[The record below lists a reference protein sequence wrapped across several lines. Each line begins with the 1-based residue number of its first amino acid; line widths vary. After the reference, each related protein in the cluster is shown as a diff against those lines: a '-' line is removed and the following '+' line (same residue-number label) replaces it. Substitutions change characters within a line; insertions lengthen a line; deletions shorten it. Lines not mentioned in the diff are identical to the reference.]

1 MKRLIANRVRV
12 LALPARISAVERF
25 IFIAAVLF
33 LGVTLLWGLFLA
45 LTYFYPPRH

>member
-1 MKRLIANRVRV
+1 MKLVGSRVRA

-25 IFIAAVLF
+25 VFIAAVLF

-45 LTYFYPPRH
+45 LAYFYPPRQ